1 MYHNIC
7 ESCISKTLIN
17 SLISLIFMV
26 KYSLAIQL
34 KRCKSLFFVYIG
46 TSLMYRYLYVLLLN
60 RDWEKSLFTGMPFA
74 RKMTVII
81 NIHIGHIFLI
91 NSCHTC
97 KKIQELIKE
106 INVPAVFSALI
117 TEEKLVNLWL
127 VALKASLAN
136 LYRYMFNCYQGWC
149 QIIINVDNTMNG
161 QACAS
166 SEL

>member
-1 MYHNIC
+1 M
-7 ESCISKTLIN
+7 
-17 SLISLIFMV
+17 
-26 KYSLAIQL
+26 
-34 KRCKSLFFVYIG
+34 
-46 TSLMYRYLYVLLLN
+46 
-60 RDWEKSLFTGMPFA
+60 
-74 RKMTVII
+74 II

-136 LYRYMFNCYQGWC
+136 LYRYMFNCYQG
-149 QIIINVDNTMNG
+149 
-161 QACAS
+161 
-166 SEL
+166 